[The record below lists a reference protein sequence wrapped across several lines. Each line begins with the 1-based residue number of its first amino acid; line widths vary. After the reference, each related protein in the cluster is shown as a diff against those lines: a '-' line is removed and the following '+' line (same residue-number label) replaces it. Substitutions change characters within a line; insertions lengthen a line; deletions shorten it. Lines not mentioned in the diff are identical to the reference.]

1 MAEPYRVLG
10 ATELLFKASS
20 KAADYSVPE
29 KERKED
35 GVQLAEDGEEIG
47 HSADPTNPWHGSM
60 CFLHRH
66 NCFRGLTLNSLQTP
80 PYLQHLVP
88 RYHAAPL
95 PNKRPH
101 TMLRA

>member
-60 CFLHRH
+60 CSVSIH
-66 NCFRGLTLNSLQTP
+66 NCLRGLLFSNIEQPSNSPRPLAPGPTLPCCTST
-80 PYLQHLVP
+80 
-88 RYHAAPL
+88 
-95 PNKRPH
+95 
-101 TMLRA
+101 